1 MVIINKS
8 ILRGNIMNKATIK
21 VLIAML
27 LWGSLGVFVKNISLE
42 SVEISFFR
50 GIIGSIFLGIVLL
63 IKMRSKKKSDE
74 DIYLETSK
82 NEYKKKDK
90 KSIIVLII
98 SGMAIGFNW
107 VFLFNSY
114 NYITVANATIVYY
127 LAPVIV
133 IFVSPIFLKEKL
145 TLKKVLA
152 VMCAMIGL
160 VLIVRTGQSSTNIN
174 LTQGIINA
182 FLAACL
188 YTSVIILNKFIKN
201 VDDYTKTFIQLF
213 MASMVLLPWVIFR
226 NNIIFDSTKSIIL
239 ILILGIAHTG
249 IAYCLYFSAMKDLKA
264 QSIAILGYIDPVSSV
279 VFSIFL
285 LREPF
290 SIYQLIGG
298 VIILLSAVI
307 AERNP
312 KPKTIENGE
321 INL

>member
-8 ILRGNIMNKATIK
+8 ILRENIMNKATIK

-145 TLKKVLA
+145 TSKKVVA
-152 VMCAMIGL
+152 VICAMCGL
-160 VLIVRTGQSSTNIN
+160 ILIVKTNTSNVNID
-174 LTQGIINA
+174 LTSGIINA
-182 FLAACL
+182 FMAACL
-188 YTSVIILNKFIKN
+188 YASVIILNKFIKN
-201 VDDYTKTFIQLF
+201 VDDYKKTFIQIF
-213 MASMVLLPWVIFR
+213 MASMVLLPWVIYR
-226 NNIIFDSTKSIIL
+226 DKIVFDSIKSIIL
-239 ILILGIAHTG
+239 ILVLGIAHTG
-249 IAYCLYFSAMKDLKA
+249 IAYCLYFSAMKDLKG

-298 VIILLSAVI
+298 VIILLSAI
-307 AERNP
+307 ISEKKP
-312 KPKTIENGE
+312 KPKIIESE
-321 INL
+321 EKNL

>member
-1 MVIINKS
+1 
-8 ILRGNIMNKATIK
+8 MNKATIK

-145 TLKKVLA
+145 TSKKVVA
-152 VMCAMIGL
+152 VICAMCGL
-160 VLIVRTGQSSTNIN
+160 ILIVKTNTSNVNID
-174 LTQGIINA
+174 LTSGIINA
-182 FLAACL
+182 FIAACL
-188 YTSVIILNKFIKN
+188 YASVIILNKFIKN
-201 VDDYTKTFIQLF
+201 VDDYKKTFIQIF
-213 MASMVLLPWVIFR
+213 MASMVLLPLVIYR
-226 NNIIFDSTKSIIL
+226 DKIVFDSIKSIIL
-239 ILILGIAHTG
+239 ILVLGIAHTG

-298 VIILLSAVI
+298 VIILLSAI
-307 AERNP
+307 ISEKKP
-312 KPKTIENGE
+312 KPKIIESE
-321 INL
+321 DKNL